1 MTYKQIIA
9 LSASVWLVG
18 CQTTNQSQSENTA
31 EPNYKVASS
40 QDVYDALTVLAL
52 AEEEQEVIEQIPE
65 FDDVWQRIR

>member
-18 CQTTNQSQSENTA
+18 CQTTNQSQSDTA

-40 QDVYDALTVLAL
+40 HDVYDALTVLAL